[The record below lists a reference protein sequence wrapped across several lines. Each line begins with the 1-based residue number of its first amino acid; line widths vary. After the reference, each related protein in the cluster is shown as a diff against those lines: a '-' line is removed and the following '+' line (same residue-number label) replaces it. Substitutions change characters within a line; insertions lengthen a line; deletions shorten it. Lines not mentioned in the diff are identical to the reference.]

1 MDMAKWLA
9 MWIGSITVFA
19 AFILVTQVLLLGD
32 REFQSSGDEGFKLLY
47 PNDLP
52 LNGIHFLVDTTKD
65 PTKILFFAVVDV
77 ENRDQNSLL
86 GVQIPYTGRVTE
98 SSGWT
103 WTPFPDSTF
112 LVKEFDCSKKVPC
125 SFVENTQYFEFEL
138 ISPIDQK
145 QSFRHSV
152 RLWFSESNP
161 LLDPKVSPLIGP
173 LNPES
178 KPYKVGFENVEDA
191 KVTIILDK
199 NSDSFS
205 SIPNAPILP
214 GPQPGTIQLDWP
226 VQGRV
231 LHQIDYQLLA
241 ERNREN
247 QMLYYTA
254 LFGIG
259 LGIANMAIYGAEK
272 RSKFLEMKRK
282 EQFDLY
288 SKDAIDDSY
297 HRPKTNPRSSEDSR

>member
-1 MDMAKWLA
+1 MAKWLA

>member
-1 MDMAKWLA
+1 VAKWLVL
-9 MWIGSITVFA
+9 WIGSVVVFG
-19 AFILVTQVLLLGD
+19 AFIIVTQVLLLGD
-32 REFQSSGDEGFKLLY
+32 REFQPSGDEGFKLLY

-52 LNGIHFLVDTTKD
+52 LNGLHFLVDTTDD

-77 ENRDQNSLL
+77 ENREENSLL
-86 GVQIPYTGRVTE
+86 TIQVPYPGIMKE

-103 WTPFPDSTF
+103 WTPLEDSTI
-112 LVKEFDCSKKVPC
+112 LVKEFVCSKKEAC
-125 SFVENTQYFEFEL
+125 SFIDNMQYFEFEL
-138 ISPIDQK
+138 TSPIDQK

-161 LLDPKVSPLIGP
+161 LLDPAISPLISS

-178 KPYKVGFENVEDA
+178 KPYKIGFENVGDA

-199 NSDSFS
+199 KSDSFS
-205 SIPNAPILP
+205 TIPNAPILP
-214 GPQPGTIQLDWP
+214 GPQTDTIQIDWP
-226 VQGRV
+226 IEARV
-231 LHQIDYQLLA
+231 LHQVDYQLLA
-241 ERNREN
+241 ERNKEN

-259 LGIANMAIYGAEK
+259 LGISNMVVYAADK
-272 RSKFLEMKRK
+272 RSEFLNLKRK
-282 EQFDLY
+282 GQSDQY

-297 HRPKTNPRSSEDSR
+297 QVTKNNPNTNEDSK

>member
-112 LVKEFDCSKKVPC
+112 LVKEFDRSKKVPC

>member
-297 HRPKTNPRSSEDSR
+297 HRPKTNPRTSEDSR